1 MRAIKRLAL
10 LILIVLPAPASAAG
24 LETIIQDDRLLLHQ
38 PKEQV
43 AQSMADIRRL
53 GADTVRIT
61 ANWSSLAPAPDQKVK
76 PPGVDLSDPASY
88 ETARWQRLD
97 DAVRLATAQGLRVA
111 IDIGFWAPLWATADE
126 QGPRARTA
134 VNPQDYAEF
143 AVALVKRYGGTFA
156 PPPPVGPAPPPSED
170 EQELDRVLG
179 SVPPPPGVARE
190 PDRASSEAAPPGE
203 PLPRVS
209 HFTLWNEPNH
219 HALLMPQW
227 SPDGKPASP
236 AIYRAMV
243 MAAYPAAKGVRPDAK
258 ILVGN
263 TSSSGGA
270 TAGGTGPVAPMRFL
284 RDLACVDERLRPR
297 NDGDCAGF
305 TTLPG
310 DGWAHHPYA
319 RNLPPDAT
327 NRGRRADDVLVGD
340 LPRLAKTLNALAAA
354 GRIGEAVREIH
365 VTEFG
370 YETEALGPDRP
381 GVPQDRHAQ
390 WIVWGERMA
399 GKVPTVKAWAQFLLR
414 DQPPAAERVSESLRR
429 PFGQFWTGLYG
440 SEGQEKLAVQ
450 TFRTGLVAERR
461 GRKAITLWGRLRIG
475 DGPHRLAI
483 ERSVLGRPW
492 RRLNTSAPGGGRL
505 EGSFL
510 ADGRESFAR
519 GARYVRGARYR
530 LLVDGAVV
538 ALPVDVVGKAPKAK
552 KAKKRA
558 NRRPATRRKPVR
570 D

>member
-1 MRAIKRLAL
+1 MLAF
-10 LILIVLPAPASAAG
+10 PASASAAG
-24 LETIIQDDRLLLHQ
+24 LETIIQDDRLFLHQ
-38 PKEQV
+38 PKESV
-43 AQSMADIRRL
+43 AQSMADVRAL
-53 GADTVRIT
+53 GADTVRLT
-61 ANWSSLAPAPDQKVK
+61 ANWSSLAPAADQKTK
-76 PPGVDLSDPASY
+76 PPGIDLSDPASY

-126 QGPRARTA
+126 KGPRAKTA

-143 AVALVKRYGGTFA
+143 TVALVRRYSGTFA

-179 SVPPPPGVARE
+179 SVPPPPGVTRAPQE
-190 PDRASSEAAPPGE
+190 RASEEPAPS
-203 PLPRVS
+203 PLPKVS

-227 SPDGKPASP
+227 TPDGKTASP

-243 MAAYPAAKGVRPDAK
+243 MAAYPAAKGVRPDTK
-258 ILVGN
+258 ILIGN

-270 TAGGTGPVAPMRFL
+270 TAGGSGPVAPLRFL
-284 RDLACVDERLRPR
+284 RDVACVDENLRPR
-297 NDGDCAGF
+297 SDGDCAGF

-319 RNLPPDAT
+319 RNMPPDAT
-327 NRGRRADDVLVGD
+327 NRGRRSDDVLVGD
-340 LPRLAKTLNALAAA
+340 LPRMALTLDALAAS

-450 TFRTGLVAERR
+450 SFKAGLVAERA
-461 GRKAITLWGRLRIG
+461 GRKGVTLWGRLRLG
-475 DGPHRLAI
+475 DGARRLFI

-492 RRLNTSAPGGGRL
+492 RRLTTNTPQGGRL

-530 LLVDGAVV
+530 LVV
-538 ALPVDVVGKAPKAK
+538 SGMPAGLPVDVVGKAPKAK
-552 KAKKRA
+552 AKKRSA
-558 NRRPATRRKPVR
+558 AKRRAAKRRS
-570 D
+570 

>member
-1 MRAIKRLAL
+1 MLAF
-10 LILIVLPAPASAAG
+10 PASASAAG
-24 LETIIQDDRLLLHQ
+24 LETIIQDDRLFLHQ
-38 PKEQV
+38 PKESV
-43 AQSMADIRRL
+43 AQSMADVRAL
-53 GADTVRIT
+53 GADTVRLT
-61 ANWSSLAPAPDQKVK
+61 ANWSSLAPAADQKTK
-76 PPGVDLSDPASY
+76 PPGIDLSDPASY

-126 QGPRARTA
+126 KGPRAKTA

-143 AVALVKRYGGTFA
+143 TVALVRRYSGTFA

-179 SVPPPPGVARE
+179 SVPPPPGVTRAPQE
-190 PDRASSEAAPPGE
+190 RASEEPAPS
-203 PLPRVS
+203 PLPKVS

-227 SPDGKPASP
+227 TPDGKTASP

-243 MAAYPAAKGVRPDAK
+243 MAAYPAAKGVRPDTK
-258 ILVGN
+258 ILIGN

-270 TAGGTGPVAPMRFL
+270 TAGGSGPVAPLRFL
-284 RDLACVDERLRPR
+284 RDVACVDENLRPR
-297 NDGDCAGF
+297 SDGDCAGF

-319 RNLPPDAT
+319 RNMPPDAT
-327 NRGRRADDVLVGD
+327 NRGRRSDDVLVGD
-340 LPRLAKTLNALAAA
+340 LPRMALTLDALAAS

-450 TFRTGLVAERR
+450 SFKAGLVAERA
-461 GRKAITLWGRLRIG
+461 GRKGVTLWGRLRLG
-475 DGPHRLAI
+475 DGARRLFI

-492 RRLNTSAPGGGRL
+492 RRLTTNTPQGGRL

-530 LLVDGAVV
+530 LVV
-538 ALPVDVVGKAPKAK
+538 SGMPAGLPVDVVGKAKAK
-552 KAKKRA
+552 AKAKKRSA
-558 NRRPATRRKPVR
+558 AKRRAAKRRS
-570 D
+570 